1 MTIRPTR
8 YRAPHQQRVQ
18 QPRLHTTAQHR
29 ATIGADPF
37 LMFLSFTPL
46 LFHGTSIQ
54 NLERILRSNR
64 LLAQGTLPEK
74 VVRLLPS
81 PPPVRGSGRATLG
94 DCTVSPR
101 VCSFSRS
108 LSSARS
114 HSSRWLKVAGVVLVL
129 NRDAM
134 RQRLGHRLFSYNDLY
149 AREGIGRLSMNEAE
163 EAVYGDIYRLEPLIE
178 HILVFRERVGT
189 IDKILEDFPLVGTH
203 PKLVVLKDFR
213 NKGLDHRADKTYE
226 RYMQNGMFRRA
237 VAAPALRRS
246 PRFGLRARGAALFQ
260 AMARLN

>member
-1 MTIRPTR
+1 
-8 YRAPHQQRVQ
+8 
-18 QPRLHTTAQHR
+18 
-29 ATIGADPF
+29 
-37 LMFLSFTPL
+37 MFLPFTSL

-64 LLAQGTLPEK
+64 LLAQGTLPEE
-74 VVRLLPS
+74 VTRLLPS
-81 PPPVRGSGRATLG
+81 PPLARGKSGALDETSPV
-94 DCTVSPR
+94 PR

-114 HSSRWLKVAGVVLVL
+114 HSSRWSKVAGAVLVL

-163 EAVYGDIYRLEPLIE
+163 EAVYGDIYPLEPLIE
-178 HILVFRERVGT
+178 HVLVFRERVGT
-189 IDKILEDFPLVGTH
+189 IDKILEDFPLVATH
-203 PKLVVLKDFR
+203 PRLVILKDFR
-213 NKGLDHRADKTYE
+213 NQSLDHRADKTYE

-237 VAAPALRRS
+237 LAAPALRRS
-246 PRFGLRARGAALFQ
+246 PRFGLRARGAALCQ
-260 AMARLN
+260 VMARLN

>member
-1 MTIRPTR
+1 
-8 YRAPHQQRVQ
+8 
-18 QPRLHTTAQHR
+18 
-29 ATIGADPF
+29 
-37 LMFLSFTPL
+37 MFLPLTPL

-64 LLAQGTLPEK
+64 LLAQGTLPQE
-74 VVRLLPS
+74 VTGLLPS
-81 PPPVRGSGRATLG
+81 PRKSGKLLPTSSKHASQAL
-94 DCTVSPR
+94 R

-114 HSSRWLKVAGVVLVL
+114 HSSRWSKVAGAVLVL

-134 RQRLGHRLFSYNDLY
+134 RERLGHRLFSYNDLY

-163 EAVYGDIYRLEPLIE
+163 EAVYGDISRLEPLIA
-178 HILVFRERVGT
+178 HILVFRERVGP
-189 IDKILEDFPLVGTH
+189 IDKILEDFPLVATH
-203 PKLVVLKDFR
+203 PKLIVLKDFR
-213 NKGLDHRADKTYE
+213 NTRFDHRADKTYE

-237 VAAPALRRS
+237 LAAPALRRS
-246 PRFGLRARGAALFQ
+246 PRFGLRARAAVLFK

>member
-8 YRAPHQQRVQ
+8 RHTPPQQIKPQTHPRPTALQ
-18 QPRLHTTAQHR
+18 QAASSP
-29 ATIGADPF
+29 DPF
-37 LMFLSFTPL
+37 LMFLPFTSL

-64 LLAQGTLPEK
+64 LIAQGTLPK
-74 VVRLLPS
+74 AVTRLVPS
-81 PPPVRGSGRATLG
+81 PPTARGRGRTAFEGVTAA
-94 DCTVSPR
+94 PQ

-114 HSSRWLKVAGVVLVL
+114 HSSRWSKVAGAVLVL

-134 RQRLGHRLFSYNDLY
+134 RQRLGHRLFCYNDLY
-149 AREGIGRLSMNEAE
+149 AREGIGRLSTNEAE
-163 EAVYGDIYRLEPLIE
+163 EAVYGDIYRLEPLIA
-178 HILVFRERVGT
+178 HIIVFRERVGA
-189 IDKILEDFPLVGTH
+189 IDKILEDFPLLARH
-203 PKLVVLKDFR
+203 PKLVVLKDFKNR
-213 NKGLDHRADKTYE
+213 GLDHRADKTYE
-226 RYMQNGMFRRA
+226 RYMQNSMLRRA
-237 VAAPALRRS
+237 LAAPALRCS

>member
-1 MTIRPTR
+1 
-8 YRAPHQQRVQ
+8 
-18 QPRLHTTAQHR
+18 
-29 ATIGADPF
+29 
-37 LMFLSFTPL
+37 MFLPFTSL

-64 LLAQGTLPEK
+64 LLAQGTLPEE
-74 VVRLLPS
+74 VTRLLPS
-81 PPPVRGSGRATLG
+81 PPLTRGRSGTFDECGTA
-94 DCTVSPR
+94 PR

-114 HSSRWLKVAGVVLVL
+114 HSSRWSKVAGAVLVL
-129 NRDAM
+129 NRDTM
-134 RQRLGHRLFSYNDLY
+134 RQRLGHRLFTYNDLY

-163 EAVYGDIYRLEPLIE
+163 EAVYGDIYQLDPLIE

-189 IDKILEDFPLVGTH
+189 IDKILEDFPLVATH
-203 PKLVVLKDFR
+203 PRLVILKDFR
-213 NKGLDHRADKTYE
+213 NKSLDHRADKTYE

-237 VAAPALRRS
+237 LAAPALRRS

-260 AMARLN
+260 VMARLN

>member
-1 MTIRPTR
+1 
-8 YRAPHQQRVQ
+8 
-18 QPRLHTTAQHR
+18 
-29 ATIGADPF
+29 
-37 LMFLSFTPL
+37 MFLSFTPL

-64 LLAQGTLPEK
+64 LLAQGTLPEE
-74 VVRLLPS
+74 VTRLLPS
-81 PPPVRGSGRATLG
+81 PPLARGRSRDTFEERTAALKI
-94 DCTVSPR
+94 
-101 VCSFSRS
+101 CSFSRS

-114 HSSRWLKVAGVVLVL
+114 HSSRWSKVAGAVLVL

-149 AREGIGRLSMNEAE
+149 AREGIGRLTMNEAE
-163 EAVYGDIYRLEPLIE
+163 EAVYGDIYPLEPLIE

-189 IDKILEDFPLVGTH
+189 IDKILEDFPLVATH
-203 PKLVVLKDFR
+203 PRLVILKDFR
-213 NKGLDHRADKTYE
+213 NKSLDHRADKTYE

-237 VAAPALRRS
+237 LAAPALRRS

-260 AMARLN
+260 AMARLK